1 MTQPADPH
9 QPVIAAAVIV
19 RDARVL
25 LVRRRVAEGSL
36 SWQFPAGA
44 VEPGETAEQAAVR
57 ETAEET
63 GLTVVAM
70 KILGDRTHPNTGRQM
85 VYVACD
91 PQAGDAAVGDPDELT
106 ELSWSTAAD
115 LPTLVPHGF
124 YAPVQQFLDTALAG
138 QQHS

>member
-1 MTQPADPH
+1 MTQPGETK
-9 QPVIAAAVIV
+9 PVIAAAVIV
-19 RDARVL
+19 RDCRVL

-44 VEPGETAEQAAVR
+44 VEAGETPEQAAVR

-63 GLTVVAM
+63 GLTVAATR
-70 KILGDRTHPNTGRQM
+70 ILGERTHPATGRQM
-85 VYVACD
+85 VYVACE
-91 PQAGDAAVGDPDELT
+91 ASSSDAVVGDPDELT

-124 YAPVQQFLDTALAG
+124 YAPVQQFLDAALAG
-138 QQHS
+138 QRHS